1 MVRERGLSRTRSLAI
16 LTLKKRPEF
25 LAIRGGARASV
36 PSFLMEARPR
46 GMPADVSQPPRFG
59 FTVTKKL
66 GPAVTRNRIRRRLKS
81 AVSQMTGEGAKPG
94 FDYVVVARATALN
107 RPYVDL
113 LEDVR
118 RAFGLIHKNSAG
130 QPSKNSAGV
139 RKSEPRRVNVK
150 ISPT

>member
-1 MVRERGLSRTRSLAI
+1 MAI

-25 LAIRGGARASV
+25 LAVRGGARASV

-46 GMPADVSQPPRFG
+46 CIPADISQPPRFG

-66 GPAVTRNRIRRRLKS
+66 GGAVTRNRIRRRLKS
-81 AVSQMTGEGAKPG
+81 AVSQMIGDGAIAG
-94 FDYVVVARATALN
+94 FDYVVVARPAALK

-113 LEDVR
+113 LEDVS
-118 RAFGLIHKNSAG
+118 RAFSLIHKNSAG
-130 QPSKNSAGV
+130 QPSKNSASV
-139 RKSEPRRVNVK
+139 RKSEPRRLNTK